1 MAYHPGAYNS
11 RDFTPQPRPGK
22 SSWYESLY
30 RRGKRFA
37 FTRADHKSIATSM
50 IRNYKPSI
58 HDDDDDSGMELFWDQ
73 NRLEPYTFVSWLGFY
88 FFMAGL
94 AKTAM
99 YFITPI
105 GVVLSMLPLFG
116 TPGLEGAIYLVS
128 HFLLYVT
135 LPALIVYSPMS
146 LINGP
151 DWLVKGVGAKF
162 FKKDN
167 LSLFARKRFT
177 LSRETGMVTLY
188 GKGNRVIFSHPFI
201 EFDCILM
208 SNPNHQGLLSHH
220 LKLVHRYHDYNEGA
234 IGLGSMC
241 GMHLSQEEYLRVWN
255 MIQQYMDVSQPLPD
269 IPILE
274 PFREQDET
282 TAAHDKKTGRNPT
295 YWREMSD
302 EDYAKKLD
310 EIIVW
315 QREEHIPATGPE
327 LNIFESA

>member
-1 MAYHPGAYNS
+1 MAYQPGAYNS
-11 RDFTPQPRPGK
+11 RDFSPQPQPGK
-22 SSWYESLY
+22 SGWYESLY
-30 RRGKRFA
+30 RRGKIFSY
-37 FTRADHKSIATSM
+37 TRADDSSIATSV
-50 IRNYKPSI
+50 IRGYKSSI
-58 HDDDDDSGMELFWDQ
+58 HDNSAEVGIDLYW
-73 NRLEPYTFVSWLGFY
+73 NNKRLEPYIFTKWLGFY
-88 FFMAGL
+88 FFMAGS
-94 AKTAM
+94 AKFM
-99 YFITPI
+99 LQFILPL
-105 GVVLSMLPLFG
+105 VVLIALIPLFG
-116 TPGLEGAIYLVS
+116 KAGLDGTILILS
-128 HFLLYVT
+128 TFGLYIA
-135 LPALIVYSPMS
+135 LPSLIIYSPMC
-146 LINGP
+146 LFNGP
-151 DWLVKGVGAKF
+151 KWLVKGVGDKF
-162 FKKDN
+162 FRIEH
-167 LSLFARKRFT
+167 LFLFARKRFT

-208 SNPNHQGLLSHH
+208 SNPNHQGSLSHH

-282 TAAHDKKTGRNPT
+282 TVAHDKKTGRNPT
-295 YWREMSD
+295 YWREMTD
-302 EDYAKKLD
+302 DDYAKKLD

-327 LNIFESA
+327 LNIFEPA

>member
-1 MAYHPGAYNS
+1 MAYQPSAYNS
-11 RDFTPQPRPGK
+11 LDFTPQPQPGK
-22 SSWYESLY
+22 RGWYESLY
-30 RRGKRFA
+30 RRGKA
-37 FTRADHKSIATSM
+37 FSYTQTDNNSIATSV
-50 IRNYKPSI
+50 IEDDKPSI
-58 HDDDDDSGMELFWDQ
+58 HSDSAEVGMDVYW
-73 NRLEPYTFVSWLGFY
+73 NHRRLEPYTFAKWLGFY
-88 FFMAGL
+88 FFMAAL
-94 AKTAM
+94 AKFALW
-99 YFITPI
+99 FATPLLFLI
-105 GVVLSMLPLFG
+105 SLLPLLG
-116 TPGLEGAIYLVS
+116 KHGWEGVIYIFS
-128 HFLLYVT
+128 NALLYVT
-135 LPALIVYSPMS
+135 LPALVIYSPMF
-146 LINGP
+146 LFNGP
-151 DWLVKGVGAKF
+151 SWLTDGVMAKYF
-162 FKKDN
+162 NKDN
-167 LSLFARKRFT
+167 ISFFARKRFT

-188 GKGNRVIFSHPFI
+188 GKGNRVIFSHPFL

-282 TAAHDKKTGRNPT
+282 TVAHDKKTGRNPT
-295 YWREMSD
+295 YWREMTD
-302 EDYAKKLD
+302 DDYAKKLD

>member
-1 MAYHPGAYNS
+1 MAYQSGAYNS
-11 RDFTPQPRPGK
+11 RDFSPQSRPGK

-30 RRGKRFA
+30 RRGKM
-37 FTRADHKSIATSM
+37 FTHTRSDPNSIATSV
-50 IRNYKPSI
+50 IRGYKSSV
-58 HDDDDDSGMELFWDQ
+58 HDNSAEVGMDLYW
-73 NRLEPYTFVSWLGFY
+73 NHKRLEPYTFTGWLGLY
-88 FFMAGL
+88 LFMAGL
-94 AKTAM
+94 AKTVM

-105 GVVLSMLPLFG
+105 GVALCLLPLFG
-116 TPGLEGAIYLVS
+116 SHGLEGAIYAVS

-135 LPALIVYSPMS
+135 LPALVVYTPMC
-146 LINGP
+146 LFNGP
-151 DWLVKGVGAKF
+151 KWLVNGIVDKF
-162 FKKDN
+162 FRIEH

-188 GKGNRVIFSHPFI
+188 GKGNRVIFSHPFL

-234 IGLGSMC
+234 IDIGSMC
-241 GMHLSQEEYLRVWN
+241 GVHLSQEEYARVWN

-282 TAAHDKKTGRNPT
+282 TVAHDKKTGRNPT
-295 YWREMSD
+295 YWREMTD
-302 EDYAKKLD
+302 DDYAKKLD

-327 LNIFESA
+327 LNIFEPA

>member
-22 SSWYESLY
+22 NSWHESLY

-37 FTRADHKSIATSM
+37 YTRADHNSIATSV
-50 IRNYKPSI
+50 IRGYKSSVHENSAEVGI
-58 HDDDDDSGMELFWDQ
+58 DLYWNQ
-73 NRLEPYTFVSWLGFY
+73 NRLEPYTFTSWLGFY
-88 FFMAGL
+88 LFMAGL
-94 AKTAM
+94 AKFTLWFA
-99 YFITPI
+99 TPLLFLI
-105 GVVLSMLPLFG
+105 SLLPLLG
-116 TPGLEGAIYLVS
+116 DHGWGGVIYIFSNV
-128 HFLLYVT
+128 LLYVT
-135 LPALIVYSPMS
+135 LPALVIYTPMC
-146 LINGP
+146 LFNGP
-151 DWLVKGVGAKF
+151 KWLVNGVVDKF
-162 FKKDN
+162 FKIEH
-167 LSLFARKRFT
+167 LSLFARKRFI

-220 LKLVHRYHDYNEGA
+220 LKLVHRYHNYSEGA

-274 PFREQDET
+274 PFR
-282 TAAHDKKTGRNPT
+282 
-295 YWREMSD
+295 
-302 EDYAKKLD
+302 
-310 EIIVW
+310 
-315 QREEHIPATGPE
+315 
-327 LNIFESA
+327 